1 VKTSNQ
7 GPLEQAAGRAVRNYL
22 EALRSGATARRSSVD
37 DVQRRLAEIRDEL
50 DGAPA
55 IRRLKLVQERHE
67 LRRLLERAEPTTAQ
81 SPEDAFVAVA
91 AAYSRRHH
99 IAYATWREVGVP
111 AAVLR
116 RAGLK
121 PGGRRPAPRR

>member
-1 VKTSNQ
+1 M
-7 GPLEQAAGRAVRNYL
+7 
-22 EALRSGATARRSSVD
+22 
-37 DVQRRLAEIRDEL
+37 
-50 DGAPA
+50 
-55 IRRLKLVQERHE
+55 
-67 LRRLLERAEPTTAQ
+67 LERAEPNTAQ

-116 RAGLK
+116 RAGVT
-121 PGGRRPAPRR
+121 PSRRSPSRP